1 MYIYKTLLVFLLL
14 AFDTALSFTNTR
26 INTHINTRINTP
38 IISDTRSYRS
48 YRGNKGNIR
57 IYIKRANTDLTG
69 SEDRDDNYS
78 VNNNSVSAKTRV
90 KIDNLLNNIM
100 NNCENNGKNAPE
112 VSISNLQKYCSL
124 TNIIKNMNTKALT
137 SYFQYS
143 KYSLL
148 LGKYAD
154 YEIIEYTKNIDVN
167 DSNDVND
174 YNKNKAN
181 YIVDMKVSAPYK
193 TMLKNSI
200 KFNEMYY
207 PKIRNNNNICYV
219 IYRWTCKKYEY
230 EDINTNEADVLLEGC
245 YLVPPQIQI

>member
-1 MYIYKTLLVFLLL
+1 MYIYKTLLVFLLF
-14 AFDTALSFTNTR
+14 AFDTALSFTNTHINTR
-26 INTHINTRINTP
+26 INTHINTRI
-38 IISDTRSYRS
+38 ISDTRRYRS
-48 YRGNKGNIR
+48 YRGNKSNIQ
-57 IYIKRANTDLTG
+57 IYIKRAITDLSG

-78 VNNNSVSAKTRV
+78 VNNNSVSAKTRA
-90 KIDNLLNNIM
+90 KIDNLITNIM

-112 VSISNLQKYCSL
+112 VSISNLQKYCSP

-137 SYFQYS
+137 SYFKYS

-148 LGKYAD
+148 LGKYAN
-154 YEIIEYTKNIDVN
+154 YEIIEYTKNID
-167 DSNDVND
+167 SND
-174 YNKNKAN
+174 YNKDKAN

-219 IYRWTCKKYEY
+219 IYRWTCKKYKY
-230 EDINTNEADVLLEGC
+230 DDINTNEADVLLEGC
-245 YLVPPQIQI
+245 YLVPPQIQL